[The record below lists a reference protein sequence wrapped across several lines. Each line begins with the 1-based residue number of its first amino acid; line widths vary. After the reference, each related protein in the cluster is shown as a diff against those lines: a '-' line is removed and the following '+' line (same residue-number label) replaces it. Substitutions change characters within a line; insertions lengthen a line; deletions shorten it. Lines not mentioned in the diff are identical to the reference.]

1 MIVGTAGHIDHGKS
15 ALVEALTGRRMD
27 RLAEERRRGITIDLN
42 FAPLDLGPVQ
52 AGVVDVPG
60 HEDFVRTMVA
70 GASGVDLVL
79 LVVAADEG
87 IMPQTREHLAI
98 VEQLGVPA
106 GIPVITKADL
116 VEPDWLDLVRGEVD
130 SWLSHSP
137 IRFTTA
143 FAVASPSGRGIA
155 ELKAEIAR
163 LAPSA
168 DPRGAGDYFRLPVD
182 RAFSAAGVGT
192 VVTGTAWSG
201 SVGVGEAVR
210 VLPSDREARVRS
222 IEIHGRQT
230 SRSQP
235 RERNA
240 LGLAGIERADIGRG
254 AWLVSPQDPWVAVT
268 ALDVELRRLDPERYP
283 LRPRTRVRVLLGTG
297 EVLARVHP
305 RGDYGPD
312 QSIVARLA
320 LEKPL
325 VARGGDRL
333 VLRSYS
339 PVSTIGGGRVLDPNP
354 PRRGAAWTED
364 LKADDPLVR
373 LRALVGRRRYGITI
387 REIPLLLGCHPDH
400 VEGLLAQVSGL
411 RRVDDK
417 LVRSDL
423 VAELSKRA
431 MAEVKAYRQKR
442 PDDPGV
448 PLETLRKELRS
459 PVWLVEAALAE
470 LVTNR
475 ALEIDGAIAREPGR
489 PRAPAVPEA
498 EVDRVVAAV
507 AEGGLT
513 PPSVVELEQQLGR
526 RDVVAILKIA
536 AGQGRVVAVERDRY
550 FATPALDRFVAV
562 VREVGAGG
570 EIAPAA
576 LRERLGLSR
585 KFLIPLLEWSDARG
599 VTLRSGDS
607 RRLR

>member
-116 VEPDWLDLVRGEVD
+116 VEPDWLDLVRGEVN

-137 IRFTTA
+137 IHFTPA

-163 LAPSA
+163 LARSA
-168 DPRGAGDYFRLPVD
+168 DPRGASDYFRLPVD
-182 RAFSAAGVGT
+182 RAFSTAGVGT

-201 SVGVGEAVR
+201 SVGVGDVVR
-210 VLPSDREARVRS
+210 VLPSRREARVRS
-222 IEIHGRQT
+222 IEIHGRQA

-254 AWLVSPQDPWVAVT
+254 DWLVSPQDPWVAVT
-268 ALDVELRRLDPERYP
+268 ALDVALRRLDPEGQP
-283 LRPRTRVRVLLGTG
+283 LPPRTRVRVLLGTG

-305 RGDYGPD
+305 REEYGPGR
-312 QSIVARLA
+312 STLARLA

-354 PRRGAAWTED
+354 PRRGATWTED
-364 LKADDPLVR
+364 LRADEPLVR

-387 REIPLLLGCHPDH
+387 GEIPLLLGCHPDQ
-400 VEGLLAQVSGL
+400 VEGLLAVSGL
-411 RRVDDK
+411 RRLNEK

-423 VAELSKRA
+423 VDEVSKRA
-431 MAEVKAYRQKR
+431 IAEVKAHRQKR
-442 PDDPGV
+442 PDDLGV
-448 PLETLRKELRS
+448 PLETLRKELRA
-459 PVWLVEAALAE
+459 PAWLVEAALAD

-475 ALEIDGAIAREPGR
+475 ALEIDGAVAREPGR
-489 PRAPAVPEA
+489 PRAPAVPEGD
-498 EVDRVVAAV
+498 VDRVVAAV
-507 AEGGLT
+507 VEGGLT
-513 PPSVVELEQQLGR
+513 PPSVAELEQRLGR
-526 RDVVAILKIA
+526 HDVVAILKIA
-536 AGQGRVVAVERDRY
+536 AGQGRVTAVERDRY

-570 EIAPAA
+570 DIAPAA

-599 VTLRSGDS
+599 VTVRNGES